1 MDNDIKVSGL
11 GLSSVLTI
19 VFLVLKLVGVINWSW
34 WLVFLPTI
42 INVGWVI
49 LIVLV
54 YVIYIIHE
62 SKKYEIKPKKGK
74 KDKWKF

>member
-1 MDNDIKVSGL
+1 MDNDVKVLGI
-11 GLSSVLTI
+11 GLSSLLTI

-34 WLVFLPTI
+34 WLVFLPI
-42 INVGWVI
+42 IIDAGLVI
-49 LIVLV
+49 LIVTV

-62 SKKYEIKPKKGK
+62 SKKYEIKPKKDK